1 MDVDQSDLTPFV
13 ERAREGEE
21 EACRVLMEGLYPTV
35 IRIVR
40 SHLPVRQSEEDL
52 AQEVFV
58 RIFKRLDRYQA
69 RKGIPITHWV
79 SRVAMTTCLDAL
91 RAERRRPE
99 LRWAD
104 LSEDQALWLDYMVS
118 DEDQTPQTSGFD
130 TREFI
135 EKILS
140 QLSSDDRMILN
151 MLYLEDR
158 PVKHISQLTG
168 WSIPGVKVRAFRARR
183 RLHKIARQLQ
193 AKAPYE
199 KF

>member
-1 MDVDQSDLTPFV
+1 MDVDQSDLAPFV

-21 EACRVLMEGLYPTV
+21 EACRILMEGLYPTV

-58 RIFKRLDRYQA
+58 RIFNRLDRYQA

-79 SRVAMTTCLDAL
+79 SRVARTTCLDTL

-104 LSEDQALWLDYMVS
+104 LSEDQATWLEYMVS
-118 DEDQTPQTSGFD
+118 DEDQTPQISGFD
-130 TREFI
+130 TREFV
-135 EKILS
+135 EKILAQIS
-140 QLSSDDRMILN
+140 TDDRMILN

-158 PVKHISQLTG
+158 SVKDISQLTG
-168 WSIPGVKVRAFRARR
+168 WTIPGVKVRAFRARR
-183 RLHKIARQLQ
+183 RLHKIAKQLQ
-193 AKAPYE
+193 ATAPYE